1 MTFEEYFGDWVEVV
15 DKEETMKVLRKLQP
29 LKDNICPHWSLLFK
43 AFRDCRFKDCNVC
56 IIAQDPYPQPG
67 VATGIAFANK
77 CDTQVLSPSLKII
90 KQSLNADDS
99 FDNTLISWVKQGVL
113 MLNSALSCEEY
124 KIGSHVEIWRPFIT
138 KLVENISI
146 KRPDIIFVLFG
157 SQAQYF
163 SRYIKNNPIILEK
176 HPAYYARVGFPMS
189 STCFE
194 EINKTLVE
202 QGKQPIK
209 YI

>member
-1 MTFEEYFGDWVEVV
+1 MTFEEYFSDWVEVV

-29 LKDNICPHWSLLFK
+29 MKDRICPDWPLIFHSFK
-43 AFRDCRFKDCNVC
+43 ECSFKDCNVC

-77 CDTQVLSPSLKII
+77 YDTQVLSPSLKII
-90 KQSLNADDS
+90 KQSLNANNS

-113 MLNSALSCEEY
+113 MLNSALSCEKY
-124 KIGSHVEIWRPFIT
+124 KIGSHVEIWRPFVA

-163 SRYIKNNPIILEK
+163 SKYIQNNPIILEK
-176 HPAYYARVGFPMS
+176 HPAYYARVGFPMPN
-189 STCFE
+189 TCFE
-194 EINKTLVE
+194 EINIVLKKL
-202 QGKQPIK
+202 GKQI
-209 YI
+209 INFI